1 MYTIKYAR
9 RTLESILEMEEIHY
23 WDEFENLLSDLE
35 LSEDDYDNV
44 ADEVIIDF
52 RNSSLFIIKQEQ
64 IRRLIIILYK
74 SGLVIDSVEE

>member
-1 MYTIKYAR
+1 MR
-9 RTLESILEMEEIHY
+9 PH
-23 WDEFENLLSDLE
+23 